1 MYSLALF
8 RFVGEASA
16 NNLDKDTMMGIAE
29 EALRLNANLA
39 GGIVDIY
46 EVEVVISGDAKAF
59 FRSHAQLVVV
69 T

>member
-1 MYSLALF
+1 MMYSLALL

-39 GGIVDIY
+39 GGIV
-46 EVEVVISGDAKAF
+46 VVI
-59 FRSHAQLVVV
+59 
-69 T
+69 